1 MPALPTPG
9 EDRQYLDR
17 FVEQTQ
23 AAMLHLR
30 EAKRLIAAVEGTGE
44 TMRGMIRASADG
56 GGALTSVE
64 LDPRALRH
72 DVATLATEVTA
83 AIQAAQREAARRTG
97 EIVEEAAGQ
106 AGALPEP
113 LDERFVRARVES
125 AARELYAG
133 EL

>member
-9 EDRQYLDR
+9 EDRQYLDQ
-17 FVEQTQ
+17 FVERTQ
-23 AAMLHLR
+23 AAMLRLR
-30 EAKRLIAAVEGTGE
+30 EAKRLINAVEGTGE
-44 TMRGMIRASADG
+44 AMRGMIRASADG
-56 GGALTSVE
+56 RGALTGIE

-72 DVATLATEVTA
+72 DVTTLATEVTA
-83 AIQAAQREAARRTG
+83 AIQTAQREATRRTG
-97 EIVEEAAGQ
+97 EIVEEATGQ

-113 LDERFVRARVES
+113 LDERFVRARVEA